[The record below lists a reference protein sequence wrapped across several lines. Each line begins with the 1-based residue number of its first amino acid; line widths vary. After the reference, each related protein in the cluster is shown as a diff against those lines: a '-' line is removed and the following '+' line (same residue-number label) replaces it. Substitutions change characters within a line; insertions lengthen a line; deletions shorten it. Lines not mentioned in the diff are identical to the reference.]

1 MGVEVRAERVAS
13 RKEREKGRSNWYARG
28 GAQGD
33 RQAFNGLSAS
43 ICIELSLGKRYTV
56 KFVNK

>member
-1 MGVEVRAERVAS
+1 MAS

-33 RQAFNGLSAS
+33 RQAFKGLSAS